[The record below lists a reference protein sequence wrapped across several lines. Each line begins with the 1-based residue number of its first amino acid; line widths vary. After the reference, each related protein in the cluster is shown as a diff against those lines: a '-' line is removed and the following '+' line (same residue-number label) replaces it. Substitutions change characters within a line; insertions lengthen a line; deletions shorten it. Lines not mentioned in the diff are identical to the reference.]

1 MREVMMKAQEL
12 AEAILNSETYGK
24 MKKLE
29 GEVRHDETAARL
41 LSDMIEKRQAVENIL
56 SSANMQPEE
65 LSRASQ
71 EMEEALHDSPC
82 RLGCLAQDSRQPF
95 GHFPFS
101 CRLYLRQLF
110 LPEEAQFHSWRNEHA
125 SFFVVDHDALLVF
138 HYDEDPQRLHGHRHT
153 FVEAVAHDANDIV
166 DPFPGVRHR
175 GAPFLSQSGQKFL
188 VVHNRL
194 KTIK

>member
-65 LSRASQ
+65 LSRASL
-71 EMEEALHDSPC
+71 EMEEAEKAMNENEQIIALKSARKDFQTMMDNVNRILRLVITGQTEDENGGSSGCSGNCSGCSGC
-82 RLGCLAQDSRQPF
+82 R
-95 GHFPFS
+95 
-101 CRLYLRQLF
+101 
-110 LPEEAQFHSWRNEHA
+110 
-125 SFFVVDHDALLVF
+125 
-138 HYDEDPQRLHGHRHT
+138 
-153 FVEAVAHDANDIV
+153 
-166 DPFPGVRHR
+166 
-175 GAPFLSQSGQKFL
+175 
-188 VVHNRL
+188 
-194 KTIK
+194 